1 MASTLQET
9 IREDGLRVITKKL
22 PNTKKMVLAVSALAG
37 LADDH
42 HDKEGLMH
50 FWEHMAFK
58 GTTTK
63 DRQEVKKLLGRFAV
77 SNAYTD
83 WLRTCYYAVAPYIRA
98 KLLQDIIFDI
108 YLHPSLPNDEIE
120 KEKEVVLN
128 ETAEYENDDYQKA
141 DHELNKL
148 LWKNNPV
155 RRVSCG
161 TPEGLANITRD
172 ALFETHKQWYG
183 SANTA
188 VVAVGNVRHDDLRES
203 AFKIFPSNG
212 GSAARRVWDDEAEA
226 APAEKKIVIDR
237 RDRARGVVLW
247 GCKVPRFSDRDK
259 DIVTILDRMFG
270 GGFDSILFEEIREK
284 RGYVYA
290 TWSSFMDIAGL
301 AGGLTF
307 GAKMLPARVAEVT
320 DLVFDVACN
329 CELEKDHFLRT
340 KEAVFDELLIS
351 LEGPYEWLH
360 KINQKVLDEGS
371 ELSSLE
377 NYAKKRIKEL
387 SSITFEEVLDMR
399 QKLIKPE
406 RMACAIIKPV

>member
-9 IREDGLRVITKKL
+9 VREDGLRVITKRL
-22 PNTKKMVLAVSALAG
+22 TNTKKVVLAVSALAG

-42 HDKEGLMH
+42 EDKEGLMH

-58 GTTTK
+58 GTTTR
-63 DRQEVKKLLGRFAV
+63 DRQEVKKLLGRFV
-77 SNAYTD
+77 GSNAYTS
-83 WLRTCYYAVAPYIRA
+83 WLRTCYLATAPYIRMN
-98 KLLQDIIFDI
+98 LLQDIIFDM
-108 YLHPSLPNDEIE
+108 YLNPALPADEIE

-128 ETAEYENDDYQKA
+128 ETAEYENGDHQKA

-161 TPEGLANITRD
+161 TPEGLAKITRET
-172 ALFETHKQWYG
+172 LFESHRQWYG

-188 VVAVGNVRHDDLRES
+188 VVAVGNISHDDLTAL
-203 AFKIFPSNG
+203 AFKTFPLNG
-212 GSAARRVWDDEAEA
+212 GAVARRVWDDESEE
-226 APAEKKIVIDR
+226 APAEKKIIVER

-247 GCKVPRFSDRDK
+247 GCKVPKFSDRDK
-259 DIVTILDRMFG
+259 DIVIILDRMFG
-270 GGFDSILFEEIREK
+270 HGFDSLLFEEIREK
-284 RGYVYA
+284 TGYVYS
-290 TWSSFMDIAGL
+290 TWSNFTDVVGL
-301 AGGLTF
+301 ARCLNF
-307 GAKMLPARVAEVT
+307 GAKMLPPRVEEVA
-320 DLVFDVACN
+320 DLVFEVVCH
-329 CELEKDHFLRT
+329 CELEKAHFLRT

-351 LEGPYEWLH
+351 LETPYEWLH

-371 ELSSLE
+371 ELSSLK
-377 NYAKKRIKEL
+377 NYAKRRIKEL
-387 SSITFEEVLDMR
+387 SSITFDEVLDMR